1 MPIITISIGDTASTV
16 DPSKKVALSGI
27 WDVASVAG
35 EYTTLTSTGSNAIS
49 ALLQGEFV
57 EPVLGQSLISPY
69 WFGGILPNNDANQY
83 AQVIQGQ
90 YGVTTTMPN
99 SQSPLVNYV
108 ICEGVFIVEVV
119 RVIDDN
125 NIVVK
130 DPSGVVSVSGGY
142 ILTGFSSNSY
152 PIRNITTK
160 VDNSGALLVWLPGQ
174 NFVQFNEGTV
184 TFSPNS
190 YGVCSPIMV
199 QGANTTSVLIYN
211 E

>member
-1 MPIITISIGDTASTV
+1 MPVITINIGDLVSTV
-16 DPSKKVALSGI
+16 DPMKSVPLAGT

-35 EYTTLTSTGSNAIS
+35 EYTTLTSTGANAIS
-49 ALLQGEFV
+49 ALLQGEFTDPSGSPLV
-57 EPVLGQSLISPY
+57 SSPY

-83 AQVIQGQ
+83 AQVIPGQ

-108 ICEGVFIVEVV
+108 ICNGVFIVEVV

-130 DPSGVVSVSGGY
+130 DPSGIVSLSGGY
-142 ILTGFSSNSY
+142 LLTGFSSNSY
-152 PIRNITTK
+152 PIRNITIK
-160 VDNSGALLVWLPGQ
+160 VNTSGALLVWLPGQ
-174 NFVQFNEGTV
+174 PFVQLNEGTV

-190 YGVCSPIMV
+190 YGVCAPIMV
-199 QGANTTSVLIYN
+199 QGVNTTSVLIYN